1 MEHFFDPAYLQPR
14 GAHLRNFVNA
24 NKSFLPRFS
33 MGTRKPSMDEV
44 RDQLIGRLNVLMRE
58 KPPAAAM
65 RARGFKTKWN
75 GHLSTLQ
82 WLFFSITICK
92 ADELFTYMRRIAKVV
107 KQKPT
112 SNDVH
117 LVVTGARKR
126 VAPDKFMFKP
136 GPK

>member
-1 MEHFFDPAYLQPR
+1 
-14 GAHLRNFVNA
+14 
-24 NKSFLPRFS
+24 
-33 MGTRKPSMDEV
+33 MGTRKLSMDEV

-75 GHLSTLQ
+75 AHLSTLQ
-82 WLFFSITICK
+82 WLFFAITICR
-92 ADELFTYMRRIAKVV
+92 ADELFTYTRRTSSVV
-107 KQKPT
+107 RRKPT

-126 VAPDKFMFKP
+126 VASGKFAKP
-136 GPK
+136 GTK

>member
-1 MEHFFDPAYLQPR
+1 
-14 GAHLRNFVNA
+14 
-24 NKSFLPRFS
+24 
-33 MGTRKPSMDEV
+33 MGTRKLSMDEV

-92 ADELFTYMRRIAKVV
+92 ADELFTYTRRIAMVV
-107 KQKPT
+107 KRKPT
-112 SNDVH
+112 ANDVH

-126 VAPDKFMFKP
+126 MAPDKSIFKP
-136 GPK
+136 CSK

>member
-1 MEHFFDPAYLQPR
+1 
-14 GAHLRNFVNA
+14 
-24 NKSFLPRFS
+24 
-33 MGTRKPSMDEV
+33 MGTRKLSMDEV

-75 GHLSTLQ
+75 EHLSTLQ

-92 ADELFTYMRRIAKVV
+92 ADELFTYTRRIAKVV

-112 SNDVH
+112 FNDVH

-126 VAPDKFMFKP
+126 MAPDKFICKP
-136 GPK
+136 GSR

>member
-1 MEHFFDPAYLQPR
+1 MEYFSNPAYLQPR
-14 GAHLRNFVNA
+14 YAHLRNLSTQTKVSA
-24 NKSFLPRFS
+24 TFS

-82 WLFFSITICK
+82 WLFFSITTCK
-92 ADELFTYMRRIAKVV
+92 ADELFTYTRRIAKVV
-107 KQKPT
+107 KRKPT

-126 VAPDKFMFKP
+126 VAPDKFICKP
-136 GPK
+136 GSK